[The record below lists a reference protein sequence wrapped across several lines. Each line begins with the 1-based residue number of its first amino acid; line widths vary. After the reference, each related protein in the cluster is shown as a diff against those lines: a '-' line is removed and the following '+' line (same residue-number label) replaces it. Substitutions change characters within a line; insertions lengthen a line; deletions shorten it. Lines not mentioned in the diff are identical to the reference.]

1 MYYSAPLRAA
11 GPPGFDHTNHIS
23 EFLVNPFNPNL
34 ADLASEIVLL
44 QVDQPQANHN
54 AGTVVFGPDGFLYI
68 SLGDGGG
75 GGDVGLGHVDDWY
88 PVNDGGNGQDVTQ
101 NLLGSI
107 LRIDVDGG
115 IPGGRPYGIPPD
127 NPFAGLGLGLPEIF
141 AYGFRNPYRISFDMG
156 GTNQLF
162 AGDAGQVLREEVS
175 WSGRGV
181 R

>member
-1 MYYSAPLRAA
+1 MVPCERRWKRA
-11 GPPGFDHTNHIS
+11 GG
-23 EFLVNPFNPNL
+23 
-34 ADLASEIVLL
+34 AD
-44 QVDQPQANHN
+44 
-54 AGTVVFGPDGFLYI
+54 
-68 SLGDGGG
+68 
-75 GGDVGLGHVDDWY
+75 
-88 PVNDGGNGQDVTQ
+88 Q

-175 WSGRGV
+175 IVVRERSARLERQGGDHCFSTANPSVPSGVARQ
-181 R
+181 